1 MGKHFGHV
9 KELLR
14 RAETEEPFDTF
25 VAPTSAAPVEAE
37 VTGHVVTPPPTAG
50 SLPTIGTHWRA
61 PSSTPQ
67 TSAPKRCPGPSLACG
82 VTACCGSLQ
91 NRPGGSSR
99 STSPSPSSWRWVGLL
114 PHQQFARVALTRL
127 TPPPLPVPNL
137 SGLVQ
142 DVDVDELK
150 GLRVQVQFVGN
161 VVEPLFNAMSQILPG
176 LRVRVP
182 LDGPASRHPDPRP
195 VAHARPSGT
204 ESGAVQK
211 ATRPAQG
218 GARRQRGRAGACRG
232 AKAAGGDLGRVA
244 AGTCAAAGLA
254 AGAGA
259 SP

>member
-127 TPPPLPVPNL
+127 TPPPP
-137 SGLVQ
+137 
-142 DVDVDELK
+142 
-150 GLRVQVQFVGN
+150 
-161 VVEPLFNAMSQILPG
+161 
-176 LRVRVP
+176 
-182 LDGPASRHPDPRP
+182 PRP
-195 VAHARPSGT
+195 QPLWARAGRGRGRAQGTARPSPVCGKRGGT
-204 ESGAVQK
+204 AVQCDEPDPP
-211 ATRPAQG
+211 RLE
-218 GARRQRGRAGACRG
+218 GACSPGWPR
-232 AKAAGGDLGRVA
+232 L
-244 AGTCAAAGLA
+244 
-254 AGAGA
+254 A